1 MPLRFFDGWGEYV
14 SEKKQRVS
22 MKHRLDGGWSG
33 VYARKHQGGVVKI
46 YSGLRKGHAR
56 TCSIKKI
63 ISGCA
68 LIGKDQKEVV
78 CSLP

>member
-1 MPLRFFDGWGEYV
+1 MYLRKY
-14 SEKKQRVS
+14 
-22 MKHRLDGGWSG
+22 
-33 VYARKHQGGVVKI
+33 QGGVDKI

-56 TCSIKKI
+56 TCSIKLI

-78 CSLP
+78 CLNEKSLQSVKSHLPKTMLNK